1 VQAKVWAK
9 TFVADCKIQQQRCL
23 QIQHAGDGGI
33 YAELIQDRQFGGL
46 AYSLG
51 LFHKDATELSVPA
64 SSFECDYLPLS
75 SAVVL
80 HSPSRLKSNLTGI
93 RKWRQESA
101 SPEYR

>member
-1 VQAKVWAK
+1 MQAEVGAK
-9 TFVADCKIQQQRCL
+9 TFTADCKIQLQRCL

-51 LFHKDATELSVPA
+51 LFHKDATELSMPA

-75 SAVVL
+75 SDVVL
-80 HSPSRLKSNLTGI
+80 HSPSHPISNLTGI
-93 RKWRQESA
+93 RKWRQDA
-101 SPEYR
+101 SPEYK

>member
-9 TFVADCKIQQQRCL
+9 TFAADCKIQLQRCL

-75 SAVVL
+75 SDVVL
-80 HSPSRLKSNLTGI
+80 QSPSRLISNLTGI